1 MDEITTTQTL
11 EQKWDLQN
19 LNNGYIE
26 CDPGWNALLEQFL
39 RELTPEQRSSDI
51 HQIKEK
57 FGTLR
62 IYGTIEVEQIAR
74 KYETLSATT
83 CEISGQPGTLHK
95 NGGWL
100 KTLSSIEAARLGYEP
115 IQKVD
120 PKAEH
125 QTERS

>member
-1 MDEITTTQTL
+1 MDEITTQTL
-11 EQKWDLQN
+11 EQKWGLQN

-39 RELTPEQRSSDI
+39 NELTPEPRSSDI

-62 IYGTIEVEQIAR
+62 IYGTIEVELIAR
-74 KYETLSATT
+74 KYEVQSAIV
-83 CEISGQPGTLHK
+83 CEISGEPGTLHK

-100 KTLSSIEAARLGYEP
+100 KTLSSTEATRLGYEP
-115 IQKVD
+115 IQKAN
-120 PKAEH
+120 PKPAS
-125 QTERS
+125 T

>member
-11 EQKWDLQN
+11 EQKWGLQN

-26 CDPGWNALLEQFL
+26 CDTGWNQLLEQFL
-39 RELTPEQRSSDI
+39 NELTPEQRSSDI

-62 IYGTIEVEQIAR
+62 IYGTTKVERIAR
-74 KYETLSATT
+74 KYEDQSATT
-83 CEISGQPGTLHK
+83 CEISGEPGTLHK

-100 KTLSSIEAARLGYEP
+100 KTLSSTEATRLGYTA
-115 IQKVD
+115 IQKTD
-120 PKAEH
+120 QKAD
-125 QTERS
+125 

>member
-1 MDEITTTQTL
+1 MDELTTQTL
-11 EQKWDLQN
+11 EQKWGLQN

-39 RELTPEQRSSDI
+39 GELTPEQRSSDI

-62 IYGTIEVEQIAR
+62 IYGTIEVEEIAR

-83 CEISGQPGTLHK
+83 CEISGEPGTLHK

-100 KTLSSIEAARLGYEP
+100 KTLSSTEVIRLGYEL
-115 IQKVD
+115 IQKTD

>member
-1 MDEITTTQTL
+1 MDENTTQTL
-11 EQKWDLQN
+11 EQQWGLQN

-26 CDPGWNALLEQFL
+26 CNPGWNALLEQFL
-39 RELTPEQRSSDI
+39 NELTPEQRSSDI

-62 IYGTIEVEQIAR
+62 IYRSIEVEEIAG
-74 KYETLSATT
+74 KYERLSATT

-100 KTLSSIEAARLGYEP
+100 KTLSSTEAIRLGYEP
-115 IQKVD
+115 IEKAD
-120 PKAEH
+120 PKPAS
-125 QTERS
+125 T